1 MKVRP
6 FTASSMQKAL
16 KTVRDEMGPDAVILS
31 NHRVK
36 SGVAEIISMWRKAV
50 FLERAEVLS

>member
-1 MKVRP
+1 MKVRR

-36 SGVAEIISMWRKAV
+36 GGVAELNCKLRKT
-50 FLERAEVLS
+50 FELKSSEVL